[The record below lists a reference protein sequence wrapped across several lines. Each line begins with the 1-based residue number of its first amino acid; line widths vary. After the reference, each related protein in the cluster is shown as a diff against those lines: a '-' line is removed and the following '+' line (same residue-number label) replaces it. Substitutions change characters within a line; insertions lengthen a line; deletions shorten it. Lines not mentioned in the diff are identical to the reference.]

1 MRAKARW
8 RPARIQEMSLAGVR
22 ERLVK
27 GAFLVTAGRLLGN
40 LIGLASM
47 VVLARWL
54 TPGDF
59 GLVALATTILA
70 IMSTLTNVSLSAALI
85 QQAEVTQDHLD
96 TAFTLNSLRGL
107 AVALVACVA
116 AAPIAYFAKEPRLL
130 LLVVVLSPTLI
141 LEGIA
146 NPRQAMMLKQLNYW
160 PQLLMQLSQ
169 KVMTLVVSVAVALAL
184 RSYWALPLGALA
196 GQLASTA
203 ISYTI
208 LPYRPRIGF
217 RRIRDMW
224 SFSIW
229 LTLGQAVTTITWRL
243 DSLVVGTVLGRTP
256 LGYYTVGEN
265 VANLPTREATMPL
278 YATLFPALA
287 ALRDSPEQIA
297 RAYQRAQTFLTAVAL
312 PLGVGTS
319 LVAEPLVNVM
329 LGAGWEPAVPVVQ
342 VLATAAAFCTLSSLT
357 HSLGMATGN
366 TRLLFRRDWQV
377 LITRVPIVIGLMYL
391 YGMPGVLVGR
401 AIAAVID
408 TGANLLIAA
417 EISGVSC
424 WRQLRANLR
433 SFLGIIVMALVVLA
447 LPKLGGDIAQIALKG
462 SVGAAVYVAVRFA
475 SWRLLGKPDGPE
487 VELLSLAGRVLGRFR
502 PA

>member
-1 MRAKARW
+1 M
-8 RPARIQEMSLAGVR
+8 AGVR

-27 GAFLVTAGRLLGN
+27 GAILVTAARLLGS
-40 LIGLASM
+40 LISLTST

-54 TPGDF
+54 VPADF

-85 QQAEVTQDHLD
+85 QLRDVTRDHLD

-107 AVALVACVA
+107 AIALVACVA

-141 LEGIA
+141 LEGIT
-146 NPRQAMMLKQLNYW
+146 NPRQAMMLKELVYW

-169 KVMTLVVSVAVALAL
+169 KLAGLIVSVTIALMF
-184 RSYWALPLGALA
+184 RTYWALPLGALA
-196 GQLASTA
+196 GQLVSTA
-203 ISYTI
+203 LSYSI
-208 LPYRPRIGF
+208 LPYRPRLGF
-217 RRIRDMW
+217 KHFRDLW
-224 SFSIW
+224 SFSLW
-229 LTLGQAVTTITWRL
+229 LTLGQALTTISWRL
-243 DSLVVGTVLGRTP
+243 DSLVVGTVLGRAP
-256 LGYYTVGEN
+256 LGHYSVGEN

-287 ALRDSPEQIA
+287 SLRDSPQQIA

-319 LVAEPLVNVM
+319 LVAEPLVHLM
-329 LGAGWEPAVPVVQ
+329 LGPGWEPAIVVVQ
-342 VLATAAAFCTLSSLT
+342 VLATSSAICTLSSLT
-357 HSLGMATGN
+357 HSLGMATGH

-377 LITRVPIVIGLMYL
+377 LLVRVPVVVGLMYL
-391 YGMPGVLVGR
+391 WGMPGVLLGR
-401 AIAAVID
+401 AIAAVVD
-408 TGANLLIAA
+408 TWANLAIAA
-417 EISGVSC
+417 EITGLGY
-424 WRQLRANLR
+424 WQQLRANGR
-433 SFLGIIVMALVVLA
+433 SFLSIILMTLAVLA
-447 LPKLGGDIAQIALKG
+447 LPKLGGDVAQIALKA
-462 SVGAAVYVAVRFA
+462 SVGAAVYVAARFA

-487 VELLSLAGRVLGRFR
+487 VELMGLAGRVLGRFR

>member
-1 MRAKARW
+1 MA
-8 RPARIQEMSLAGVR
+8 SVR
-22 ERLVK
+22 ERLVN
-27 GAFLVTAGRLLGN
+27 GAFLVTTGRLLGN
-40 LIGLASM
+40 LIGLGSM
-47 VVLARWL
+47 VILARWL
-54 TPGDF
+54 TPADF

-70 IMSTLTNVSLSAALI
+70 IMSTVTNVSLSAALI
-85 QQAEVTQDHLD
+85 QQREVTRAHLD

-107 AVALVACVA
+107 AVALVACAA
-116 AAPIAYFAKEPRLL
+116 AAPIAVVSKEPRLL

-141 LEGIA
+141 LEGVT
-146 NPRQAMMLKQLNYW
+146 NPRQAMMLKELNYW

-169 KVMTLVVSVAVALAL
+169 KLVGLVVSVAIALTF
-184 RSYWALPLGALA
+184 RTYWALPLGALA
-196 GQLASTA
+196 GQFVSTA
-203 ISYTI
+203 ISYSI
-208 LPYRPRIGF
+208 LPYMPRLGF
-217 RRIRDMW
+217 RHFRDMW
-224 SFSIW
+224 SFSLW

-243 DSLVVGTVLGRTP
+243 DSLVIGTVLGRAP

-319 LVAEPLVNVM
+319 LVAEPLVHLM
-329 LGAGWEPAVPVVQ
+329 MGPRWDAAIPVVQ

-401 AIAAVID
+401 AIAAGID
-408 TGANLLIAA
+408 TWANLAIAA
-417 EISGVSC
+417 EITGVGY
-424 WRQLRANLR
+424 WRQLRANGR
-433 SFLGIIVMALVVLA
+433 SFLSVILMTLAVLA
-447 LPKLGGDIAQIALKG
+447 LPKLGGDVAQIALK
-462 SVGAAVYVAVRFA
+462 SAVGAAVYVAARFA

-487 VELLSLAGRVLGRFR
+487 VELISLAGRYLGRFR